1 MNIWSWLYEHQTKR
15 KEKKYLFFMC
25 PYSRFETRNCFYLV
39 LYLFQDVDFLTFL
52 TLQTFFSWLV
62 QTAC

>member
-15 KEKKYLFFMC
+15 NISFFMC
-25 PYSRFETRNCFYLV
+25 PYSRFEKRNCFYLV
-39 LYLFQDVDFLTFL
+39 LYLFHDVDFLTFL